1 MCFTIDKEFKTRAQA
16 KELATQPRIA
26 RTNITVYKWLV
37 AEIFEGKEKI
47 IHYHSPHRGMRYRP
61 GETKTAEKFSFRF
74 VDVCGWRSEINKGL
88 HSYHWSVAE
97 ELFKRYK
104 KSFTKFNNV
113 LIKCIIP
120 KGTPY
125 FKNNAG
131 EYVSLAIKTP
141 DEYKHAK
148 F

>member
-1 MCFTIDKEFKTRAQA
+1 MCFKIDKEFKTRAKA
-16 KELATQPRIA
+16 KELATKPRIA
-26 RTNITVYKWLV
+26 RTNITVYKLL
-37 AEIFEGKEKI
+37 ATEIFEGKKKI
-47 IHYHSPHRGMRYRP
+47 ILYHSPHRAMRYRP
-61 GETKTAEKFSFRF
+61 GDTKTAEKFSFNF
-74 VDVCGWRSEINKGL
+74 VRIFKWRTEINKGL

-97 ELFKRYK
+97 GLSKHNNFK
-104 KSFTKFNNV
+104 KFNYV

-131 EYVSLAIKTP
+131 ECVSLALKTP